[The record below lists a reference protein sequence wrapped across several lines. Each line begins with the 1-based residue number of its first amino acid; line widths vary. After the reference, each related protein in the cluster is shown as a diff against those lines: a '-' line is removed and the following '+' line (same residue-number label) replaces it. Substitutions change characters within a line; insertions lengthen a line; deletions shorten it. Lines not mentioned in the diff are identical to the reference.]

1 MTAIAIDG
9 PAGAGKSTIA
19 RALAKRLGYIY
30 VDTGALYRAV
40 AYSAVCYG
48 MPPTDEAAV
57 AVLLPA
63 MNVRLGYVEGE
74 QRVFVN
80 NTDVTDH
87 IRTPEMSRAA
97 SDVSAFPSV
106 RAFLLELQRKI
117 AAENNVVMDGR
128 DIGTVVLP
136 NAQIKIFLTAS
147 PEDRARRRTLELE
160 QRGTPQP
167 YEDVLKDVTQ
177 RDYNDSH
184 RAAAPLCKAEDAI
197 LVDTTGNTLEQSME
211 RLTSVVEQALAQQ
224 GETC

>member
-1 MTAIAIDG
+1 MIAIAIDG

-40 AYSAVCYG
+40 AYSVICYG
-48 MPPTDEAAV
+48 NPPTDESAV
-57 AVLLPA
+57 SVLLPG
-63 MNVRLGYVEGE
+63 MNVRLGFVEEE

-80 NTDVTDH
+80 GLDVTGYL
-87 IRTPEMSRAA
+87 RTPELSRAA

-106 RAFLLELQRKI
+106 RAFLLDLQKQI

-136 NAQIKIFLTAS
+136 KAQIKLFLTAT
-147 PEDRARRRTLELE
+147 PEDRARRRMLELE
-160 QRGTPQP
+160 EKGTPQTF
-167 YEDVLKDVTQ
+167 EDVLREVIQ

-184 RAAAPLCKAEDAI
+184 RAAAPLRQAEDAI
-197 LVDTTGNTLEQSME
+197 LVDTTGNTLEQSIE
-211 RLTSVVEQALAQQ
+211 QLTALVKNALNAK
-224 GETC
+224 G

>member
-1 MTAIAIDG
+1 MIAIAIDG

-48 MPPTDEAAV
+48 MPPNDEAAV

-63 MNVRLGYVEGE
+63 MHVRLGFVDGE

-80 NTDVTDH
+80 DNDVTAY

-106 RAFLLELQRKI
+106 RSFLLELQRRI

-128 DIGTVVLP
+128 DIGTVVMP
-136 NAQIKIFLTAS
+136 NARIKIFLTAS
-147 PEDRARRRTLELE
+147 PEDRARRRALELE
-160 QRGTPQP
+160 EKGTPQP
-167 YEDVLKDVTQ
+167 YEDVLRDVQQ

-184 RAAAPLCKAEDAI
+184 RAAAPLRQAEDAV
-197 LVDTTGNTLEQSME
+197 LVDTTGNTLEQSIE
-211 RLTSVVEQALAQQ
+211 QLTRVVEQALAEQK
-224 GETC
+224 

>member
-1 MTAIAIDG
+1 MIAIAIDG

-48 MPPTDEAAV
+48 MPPNDEAAV

-63 MNVRLGYVEGE
+63 MHVRLGFVDGE

-80 NTDVTDH
+80 DNDVTAY

-106 RAFLLELQRKI
+106 RSFLLELQRRI

-136 NAQIKIFLTAS
+136 NARIKIFLTAS
-147 PEDRARRRTLELE
+147 PEDRARRRALELE
-160 QRGTPQP
+160 EKGTPQP
-167 YEDVLKDVTQ
+167 YEDVLRDVQQ

-184 RAAAPLCKAEDAI
+184 RAAAPLRQAEDAV
-197 LVDTTGNTLEQSME
+197 LVDTTGNTLEQSIE
-211 RLTSVVEQALAQQ
+211 QLTRVVEQALAEQK
-224 GETC
+224 